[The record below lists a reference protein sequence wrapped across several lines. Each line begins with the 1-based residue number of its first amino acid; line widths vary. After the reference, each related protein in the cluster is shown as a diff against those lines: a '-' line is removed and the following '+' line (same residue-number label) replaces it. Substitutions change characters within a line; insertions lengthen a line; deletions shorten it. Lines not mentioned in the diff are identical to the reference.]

1 MRYLRTP
8 LDLPLLLFVVS
19 ALIGVWASYDPAASW
34 RKFALIVAA
43 VAIYYAI
50 VATRA
55 APRLLEIFV
64 WLFLI
69 GCAALAVYFAT
80 QYDYAG
86 EGKFGPITQLG
97 LWLNQVVPQLPL
109 RVSHPNVVAG
119 ALEIALPVN
128 VALVAGRQSSVAS
141 KRSPVTVYGSLLT
154 AILISFGLVMTAS
167 RGAWLALGVVAVGA
181 ALIALARNVLKRY
194 ALPVAL
200 IVALLGLIIV
210 VQMGDAFAP
219 ALDAL
224 FGAIPADNTAVSRL
238 AVFRQAWGLVQDY
251 YFTGGGLGMF
261 AMVFSTYALLIDVPF
276 LTHAHNLFLEIW
288 IEQGL
293 LGFIVFAWLIVE
305 FYVWV
310 LNSRQTTVSWL
321 AWGGI
326 AATTVMLLH
335 GFVDVLLYSSRAL
348 PVLFVP
354 MGLALASRQ
363 SPVASEQSDSDQYSV
378 FSVQKSKIG
387 NPTEALRR
395 RKSKISVA
403 ILVALCLLLTAYCL
417 LHTSNS
423 IAALWY
429 ANLGSVA
436 QTRAE
441 LARFPFPDW
450 KAGVVRRSGD
460 LSQAQTYFQQAL
472 SFDSGNVTAN
482 QRLGAIAAA
491 RKEYDA
497 AQRHLN
503 AAQGRDP
510 MNAVTWR
517 LTANTYLAMGLQV
530 EACHIAEQAK
540 TLGRNGAWMFP
551 PAECA
556 TK

>member
-1 MRYLRTP
+1 
-8 LDLPLLLFVVS
+8 
-19 ALIGVWASYDPAASW
+19 
-34 RKFALIVAA
+34 
-43 VAIYYAI
+43 
-50 VATRA
+50 
-55 APRLLEIFV
+55 
-64 WLFLI
+64 
-69 GCAALAVYFAT
+69 
-80 QYDYAG
+80 
-86 EGKFGPITQLG
+86 
-97 LWLNQVVPQLPL
+97 LPL

-128 VALVAGRQSSVAS
+128 IAVVISQSVSQS
-141 KRSPVTVYGSLLT
+141 TRERSRTWLPSRLIAWLTCLLI
-154 AILISFGLVMTAS
+154 AFGLIMTTS

-181 ALIALARNVLKRY
+181 ALIALAQNVLKRY
-194 ALPVAL
+194 ALPLAL
-200 IVALLGLIIV
+200 IIALLGLIVV

-224 FGAIPADNTAVSRL
+224 FGAISAGNTAVSRL

-251 YFTGGGLGMF
+251 YFTGGGLGTF

-293 LGFIVFAWLIVE
+293 LGFVAFAWLIVE
-305 FYVWV
+305 FYLWV
-310 LNSRQTTVSWL
+310 LASRQSPVASRQSGVNSWL
-321 AWGGI
+321 AWSGI

-335 GFVDVLLYSSRAL
+335 GCVDVLLYSSRAL
-348 PVLFVP
+348 PLLFAP

-363 SPVASEQSDSDQYSV
+363 STVNSQQSDSDQYSV
-378 FSVQKSKIG
+378 FSVQKSKVG
-387 NPTEALRR
+387 NSTGALRR
-395 RKSKISVA
+395 RKSKIGVA

-417 LHTSNS
+417 LHTGNS
-423 IAALWY
+423 LAALWY

-497 AQRHLN
+497 AQRYLN
-503 AAQGRDP
+503 AAQQRDP

-517 LTANTYLAMGLQV
+517 LTANTYLAMGLQA

-551 PAECA
+551 PPECA